1 MDTLIV
7 GCGMTGLRTASLL
20 QVVGHDV
27 TVVDK
32 GRRHGGRMATRRV
45 DDAVFDTGVVEFS
58 ASTTAFREH
67 LETAATE
74 GHAHR
79 IDRAAAGPPHAASHW
94 RGAPIM
100 RSLPAAMASRAQDD
114 RGAPGTVTVHLAT
127 TVTALSVRDGR
138 WVVTL
143 ERDGAVE
150 LRTADALVLTPPAPQ
165 SAALLRTAAGIVSD
179 ATLARLDAVAYEPS
193 LTVLVRPIDR
203 TLGALPI
210 VDARELTRE
219 DAASAHD
226 LVRLQDNVRSGASPV
241 TALTLQA
248 SARYSHEHLDGDRDA
263 AAATLAG
270 QASRLTGTALEVVHV
285 HGWRFAQVTTGID
298 LPALRDDTSGAPLI
312 VAGDAFETRAGTP
325 GDVRLEGVER
335 AFLSGG
341 AAAALLIGAGPTTA

>member
-1 MDTLIV
+1 METLIV

-20 QVVGHDV
+20 QVAGHDV

-58 ASTTAFREH
+58 ASTPAFREH
-67 LETAATE
+67 LGTAAGE
-74 GHAHR
+74 GHAHS
-79 IDRAAAGPPHAASHW
+79 IDRATAGPHAASHW
-94 RGAPIM
+94 RGAPLM

-114 RGAPGTVTVHLAT
+114 RGAPGTVTVQLAT

-150 LRTADALVLTPPAPQ
+150 LRTVDALVLTPPAPQ
-165 SAALLRTAAGIVSD
+165 SAALLRTTAGIASD

-203 TLGALPI
+203 TLGAAPI
-210 VDARELTRE
+210 EDARGLTRE
-219 DAASAHD
+219 DAAHD

-241 TALTLQA
+241 AALTLQA
-248 SARYSHEHLDGDRDA
+248 SARYSDEHLDGDRDA
-263 AAATLAG
+263 AAVALAA

-298 LPALRDDTSGAPLI
+298 LPALRDDTSGAPLVI
-312 VAGDAFETRAGTP
+312 AGDAFVTHAAAPQG
-325 GDVRLEGVER
+325 VRLEGVER